1 MTRLA
6 IAVCCY
12 AAIFAV
18 SFCCA
23 LALRFDIDPLQFLYF
38 AAGNPVPIPTGAGG
52 RSLFELEQQQF
63 AVDTFRGGLGALVLL
78 KVAVVLFSRDW
89 RRHLRY
95 STMRDLAWSG
105 GVCLICGVLL
115 AASQLAHETMP
126 QVPRGVIVLD
136 TIL

>member
-38 AAGNPVPIPTGAGG
+38 AAGNPVPIPAGAAG

-63 AVDTFRGGLGALVLL
+63 AVDTFRGGLGAP
-78 KVAVVLFSRDW
+78 
-89 RRHLRY
+89 
-95 STMRDLAWSG
+95 
-105 GVCLICGVLL
+105 GVWWGL
-115 AASQLAHETMP
+115 AAGLFVACATLG
-126 QVPRGVIVLD
+126 PRLWLRVRRD
-136 TIL
+136 SSSE

>member
-38 AAGNPVPIPTGAGG
+38 AAGNPIPIPAGAAG
-52 RSLFELEQQQF
+52 RGLFELEQQQF
-63 AVDTFRGGLGALVLL
+63 AVDTFRSGLGALILL
-78 KVAVVLFSRDW
+78 KVASFCFRVTGAVICDIRRCGIWHGQVVC
-89 RRHLRY
+89 
-95 STMRDLAWSG
+95 A
-105 GVCLICGVLL
+105 
-115 AASQLAHETMP
+115 
-126 QVPRGVIVLD
+126 
-136 TIL
+136 